1 MKLREYQQEA
11 SDNFYDALKSG
22 FNPVVQAPTGSGKS
36 LIIADVCKRVVE
48 RGGRVLVA
56 THVQELILQNSAT
69 YERYTGDTPGVVSAG
84 LDRNDSSP
92 AVVFAGIQSIYRQ
105 GERFADRDLVL
116 VDEAHLVP
124 ATGSDAVMYPQF
136 LKDCKARAGGFTATP
151 WRLDGGAIYGDGK
164 LFDLLC
170 YQKSPIELVE
180 DGWLAP
186 LVGFEAS
193 WQLDTKG
200 ITKTAGDFSQGAVA
214 KHMEEK
220 WLIEVL
226 THAITHLK
234 GRKHVLVF
242 APTVATAQTIQRILT
257 MSKQTCGIV
266 TGDCKDRE
274 DQLTAW
280 KAGEVRFMVNVEVL
294 VAGFDFPALDSIIAL
309 RPTQSSGLWIQ
320 SLGRGMRIADGKK
333 NCLVLDYVGNL
344 KRLGGV
350 GVMETWQRQMPDG
363 KTQTAG
369 LKPVGPTKVKIAART
384 YALTDIDPMLDS
396 KGGLPV
402 RVISCKYIFRPS
414 KTPNVKLLIAVFDTE
429 TEDGFAISANSFVCV
444 EHKGGARWH
453 AERWFK
459 DRGCREVIPN
469 NAEAARQI
477 CYSLP
482 VPRML
487 KLRRDGQYMNVIKE
501 QF

>member
-56 THVQELILQNSAT
+56 THVQELVEQNSKT
-69 YERYTGDTPGVVSAG
+69 YQRYTDDAPGIVSAG
-84 LDRNDSSP
+84 LGENNSAP
-92 AVVFAGIQSIYRQ
+92 QVVFANIQSIYRQ
-105 GERFADRDLVL
+105 GERFSDRDLIL

-124 ATGSDAVMYPQF
+124 PDGEGVMYKSF
-136 LKDCKARAGGFTATP
+136 VESCKARAGGFTATP

-402 RVISCKYIFRPS
+402 RVISCKYIVRPS

-453 AERWFK
+453 AEKWMK
-459 DRGCREVIPN
+459 SRGCREIIPTD
-469 NAEAARQI
+469 AEQARQM
-477 CYSLP
+477 CYALP
-482 VPRML
+482 VPRSL
-487 KLRRDGQYMNVIKE
+487 VLRRDGQYMNVIRE
-501 QF
+501 IF

>member
-1 MKLREYQQEA
+1 MQLRKYQQEA

-36 LIIADVCKRVVE
+36 LIIADICSRVTK
-48 RGGRVLVA
+48 RGGRVVVA
-56 THVQELILQNSAT
+56 THVQELVDQNAKT
-69 YERYTGDTPGVVSAG
+69 YTRYTNDTPGIVSSG
-84 LDRNDSSP
+84 LNQNNSVP
-92 AVVFAGIQSIYRQ
+92 NVVFANIQSIYRQ
-105 GERFADRDLVL
+105 GERFSDRDLIL

-124 ATGSDAVMYPQF
+124 PDGEGVMYKSF
-136 LKDCKARAGGFTATP
+136 IESCKARAGGFTATP

-170 YQKSPIELVE
+170 YQKSPIELVDE
-180 DGWLAP
+180 GWLAP

-200 ITKTAGDFSQGAVA
+200 ITKTAGDFSQGSVA

-226 THAITHLK
+226 THAITNLK

-242 APTVATAQTIQRILT
+242 APTVSTAQTIQRILT
-257 MSKQTCGIV
+257 TSKQTCGIV

-294 VAGFDFPALDSIIAL
+294 VAGFDFPALDAIIAL

-320 SLGRGMRIADGKK
+320 SLGRGMRIAEGKT

-350 GVMETWQRQMPDG
+350 GVMETWQKQTPDG

-369 LKPVGPTKVKIAART
+369 LKPLGPTKVKIAART

-402 RVISCKYIFRPS
+402 RVISCKYIVRPS
-414 KTPNVKLLIAVFDTE
+414 KTPGVKLLIAVFDTE

-459 DRGCREVIPN
+459 DRGCREIIPT
-469 NAEAARQI
+469 NAEVARQI

-482 VPRML
+482 VPRIL

>member
-1 MKLREYQQEA
+1 MKLRPYQSEA

-36 LIIADVCKRVVE
+36 LIIADICSRVTK
-48 RGGRVLVA
+48 RGGRVVVA
-56 THVQELILQNSAT
+56 THVQELVGQNSKT
-69 YERYTGDTPGVVSAG
+69 YERYTGQAPGIVSAG
-84 LDRNDSSP
+84 LGENNSAPD
-92 AVVFAGIQSIYRQ
+92 VVFANIQSIYKQ
-105 GERFADRDLVL
+105 GERFADRDLIL

-124 ATGSDAVMYPQF
+124 PDGEGIMYKSFIQS
-136 LKDCKARAGGFTATP
+136 CKARAGGFTATP
-151 WRLDGGAIYGDGK
+151 WRLDGGVIYGDGK

-170 YQKSPIELVE
+170 YQKSPIELVDE
-180 DGWLAP
+180 GWLAP
-186 LVGFEAS
+186 LIGVEAP
-193 WQLDTKG
+193 WQLDMKN
-200 ITKTAGDFSQGAVA
+200 ITKTAGDFSQGSVT
-214 KHMEEK
+214 KNMGSK

-226 THAITHLK
+226 THAKEQLK
-234 GRKHVLVF
+234 GRNHGLIF
-242 APTVATAQTIQRILT
+242 APTVETAKLIQTILIDHLRL
-257 MSKQTCGIV
+257 TCGIV

-309 RPTQSSGLWIQ
+309 RPTQSSALWIQ

-344 KRLGGV
+344 QRLGGV
-350 GVMETWQRQMPDG
+350 GVMETWEKQLTNG
-363 KTQTAG
+363 TKQTVG
-369 LKPVGPTKVKIAART
+369 LKPAAPTKVKIAART
-384 YALTDIDPMLDS
+384 YGLSAIDPMLDS
-396 KGGLPV
+396 KDGLSV
-402 RVISCKYIFRPS
+402 RVISCKYIVRPS
-414 KTPNVKLLIAVFDTE
+414 KTPKVNLLIAVFETE
-429 TEDGFAISANSFVCV
+429 TDEGFSVSANSFICV

-453 AERWFK
+453 ADQWFK
-459 DRGCREVIPN
+459 SRGCREVIPP

-477 CYSLP
+477 CYGLP

-487 KLRRDGQYMNVIKE
+487 RLRRDGQYMNVIKE